1 VVRNLSRWT
10 LNQQEELP
18 DTSPDAVSRSTSTL
32 SASDGKDSKDSKDSR
47 DSKDSAA
54 ESNNSSYKLRRL
66 WEPHVQ
72 DICKLITAADNPAV
86 MVEAIGI
93 LANMSPKDLPRNM
106 SYADLI
112 IEHDLVEF
120 MHKHLLPG
128 FSEDDVL
135 LEIVVLVGQLSLSDS
150 AGRLLANSPLVKLI
164 YDLLH
169 EKRDDHEIT
178 LQVLFTFHR
187 LLRHP
192 DTGHSLLY
200 ETQMPRDVCEL
211 LASPNPV
218 VRAMSDALLDLII
231 DHDEANETAI
241 NINRRL
247 ARKAT
252 RQLEGKQDKQQDNI
266 KANTKA
272 RRGQGQG
279 QGQGQRLG
287 NESEN
292 TNTPADDNDDDLPAL
307 NPAGYTE
314 LRGALSR
321 MVRAKRFQIHNKE
334 WIEAI
339 AQDDEDDTHEPQHA
353 HSASTKTYA
362 PTNNYIKARADK
374 SIAHIDEIDQDD
386 NLDDEQHDDDDDDED
401 DDDDDDDDDDQLSD

>member
-1 VVRNLSRWT
+1 VRNLSRWT

-32 SASDGKDSKDSKDSR
+32 SASDSKDSKADSA
-47 DSKDSAA
+47 AA

-135 LEIVVLVGQLSLSDS
+135 LEIVVLVGQLCLSDS

-178 LQVLFTFHR
+178 LHVLFTFHR

-218 VRAMSDALLDLII
+218 VRAMADALLDLII

-247 ARKAT
+247 ARNAT
-252 RQLEGKQDKQQDNI
+252 RQLEGKQADKQQDSS

-272 RRGQGQG
+272 KRAQG
-279 QGQGQRLG
+279 QGQGQRQG
-287 NESEN
+287 RNESEN
-292 TNTPADDNDDDLPAL
+292 TNTPADDNDDDLPTL

-321 MVRAKRFQIHNKE
+321 MVRAKRFQIHNSE
-334 WIEAI
+334 WIDAI

-353 HSASTKTYA
+353 HSASTKTYV
-362 PTNNYIKARADK
+362 PTNNYIKARANN
-374 SIAHIDEIDQDD
+374 SIAHIDDIDQDD
-386 NLDDEQHDDDDDDED
+386 NLDDEQHL
-401 DDDDDDDDDDQLSD
+401 DDDDDDDDDQLSD